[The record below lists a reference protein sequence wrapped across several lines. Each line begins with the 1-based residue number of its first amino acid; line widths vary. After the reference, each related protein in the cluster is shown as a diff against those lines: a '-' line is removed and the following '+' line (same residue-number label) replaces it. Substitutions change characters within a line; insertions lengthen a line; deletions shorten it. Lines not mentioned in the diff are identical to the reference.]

1 MKRVIRLVVGVMVPL
16 LAAGPVSVA
25 AQALSPQEIFRQV
38 SPSVVLIEVWGEYSE
53 TNGSEIIA
61 SGSGVVIPSDRGDNV
76 IVTNCHLT
84 DKSGGSFFR
93 VSGMGDIGGLGMNY
107 ERDAERDLC
116 TIRALMLDRKRTRK
130 NEEPNHIKLPPVQ
143 IASSRGLEV
152 GDTVYAVGAPQGLEA
167 TLSNGIVSGF
177 REHEGVEYIQTT
189 APISQGSSGGGLFNS
204 RGQLVGITT
213 MFIKEGQALNFAV
226 PAELIPSAD
235 VKGVVSQVVASDG
248 GNSGYASKRELVDDR
263 WQTFYADD
271 KKALDIDTQT
281 IKRVYDKANPRANQT
296 VFWVRTRLSSPR
308 NDGDGKNYIED
319 IRQYNFWCN
328 DSGYII
334 NHVIQRDAGGEVVF
348 SHKYSVSELRV
359 QDVVPGTI
367 GEAIRDRGCS
377 P

>member
-38 SPSVVLIEVWGEYSE
+38 SPSVVVIEVWGEHSE
-53 TNGSEIIA
+53 TDGSEIIA

-84 DKSGGSFFR
+84 DKSGGPFFR
-93 VSGMGDIGGLGMNY
+93 VSGVGGIGGLGMNY

-116 TIRALMLDRKRTRK
+116 TITALMLDRKRTRK

-143 IASSRGLEV
+143 IASSRELEV
-152 GDTVYAVGAPQGLEA
+152 GDTVYAVGTPQGLEA

-189 APISQGSSGGGLFNS
+189 APISEGSSGGGLFNS

-226 PAELIPSAD
+226 PAELIALAPETNKNNQSATSRP
-235 VKGVVSQVVASDG
+235 KPRPQQP
-248 GNSGYASKRELVDDR
+248 RDR
-263 WQTFYADD
+263 WQLIAEAHDRGERRYV
-271 KKALDIDTQT
+271 DTQT
-281 IKRVYDKANPRANQT
+281 VRRVGEDVTVWTKATFDKPEVDKSGDTFDEVVILETYHCASRQ
-296 VFWVRTRLSSPR
+296 RTTMSAIQRFRGDVVYRL
-308 NDGDGKNYIED
+308 DYKNYEMKRKD
-319 IRQYNFWCN
+319 ITP
-328 DSGYII
+328 
-334 NHVIQRDAGGEVVF
+334 ET
-348 SHKYSVSELRV
+348 VSEIMYETVCEL
-359 QDVVPGTI
+359 
-367 GEAIRDRGCS
+367 
-377 P
+377 